1 MDAAVMLLRIYP
13 QGKEE
18 KEKQMENF
26 VLAGKAKTVFR
37 LIELKAKREEAAR
50 RDKKRNNKN
59 KK

>member
-1 MDAAVMLLRIYP
+1 
-13 QGKEE
+13 
-18 KEKQMENF
+18 MENF

-50 RDKKRNNKN
+50 RGKKHNKN